1 MHGIL
6 ELRKIMCNKRKGTV
20 SSLLVFI
27 SFHLITLNVM
37 VSYDSQEISKQLY
50 TVKIFFKIRYNIY
63 VV

>member
-1 MHGIL
+1 MQQKKGNSILAFGI
-6 ELRKIMCNKRKGTV
+6 
-20 SSLLVFI
+20 I

-63 VV
+63 VL